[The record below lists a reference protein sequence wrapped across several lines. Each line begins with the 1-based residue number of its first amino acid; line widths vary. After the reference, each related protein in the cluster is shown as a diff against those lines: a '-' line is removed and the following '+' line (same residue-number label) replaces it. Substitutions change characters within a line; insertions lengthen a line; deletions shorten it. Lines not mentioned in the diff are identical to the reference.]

1 VGLTERIEDD
11 ADVADV
17 ADLADLATVARAE
30 DIAELRASRDGRV
43 ATRTLR
49 VMTYNI
55 LSGGWPRIDA
65 LEAVMRTARADL
77 IGLQEVEPR
86 TLEAL
91 ASRLGMFSALSPSRH
106 GSTVGLL
113 SHWPLRAVNPHG
125 DSPLHNALLEAE
137 IEPEGAAPLRIFVAH
152 LAASYA
158 AWRAGEGERLRELA
172 YILRQMR
179 ARADQPHLLMGDF
192 NSLPPDERLLASQ
205 LLLHAA
211 RIDARR
217 DQGDELPGHPGVAK
231 VLPRPLR
238 PLADALLAAASLPA
252 LARASDAVAAA
263 YTPREVVRAT
273 RAAGY
278 IDLYTVGRPDPRTR
292 EMSCPTECPAGRI
305 DYIFASPALA
315 SGLVACDLLAD
326 TDGCPVTRAS
336 DHRPML
342 ATLALPHPP
351 LLAGE
356 GARG

>member
-1 VGLTERIEDD
+1 MELTERIEDD
-11 ADVADV
+11 LDVAN
-17 ADLADLATVARAE
+17 LAEGASAE
-30 DIAELRASRDGRV
+30 DAAESRESRDGRV

-65 LEAVMRTARADL
+65 LETVMRGARADL

-91 ASRLGMFSALSPSRH
+91 ASRLGLFSAISPSRR
-106 GSTVGLL
+106 GSAVGLL
-113 SHWPLRAVNPHG
+113 SRWPLRAINPHS

-137 IEPEGAAPLRIFVAH
+137 IAPEDAAPLRIFVAH

-179 ARADQPHLLMGDF
+179 ARADQPRLLMGDF
-192 NSLPPDERLLASQ
+192 NSLAPDERLLASQ

-217 DQGDELPGHPGVAK
+217 DQGDDMLGHPGVAK
-231 VLPRPLR
+231 VLPKPLR
-238 PLADALLAAASLPA
+238 PLADALLRAASLPA
-252 LARASDAVAAA
+252 LARASDGVAAA
-263 YTPREVVRAT
+263 YTPRAVVRAT

-292 EMSCPTECPAGRI
+292 EMSCPTESPAGRI

-315 SGLVACDLLAD
+315 AGLVACDLLTDAD
-326 TDGCPVTRAS
+326 GAPVTRAS

-342 ATLALPHPP
+342 ATLAL
-351 LLAGE
+351 
-356 GARG
+356 